1 MIKQIQQDKA
11 KKEKLA
17 GAKAGVRNMKETI
30 LRDRV
35 TAFLDAHPEFC
46 DDFAE

>member
-1 MIKQIQQDKA
+1 MQ
-11 KKEKLA
+11 ES
-17 GAKAGVRNMKETI
+17 I

-46 DDFAE
+46 DDFAK